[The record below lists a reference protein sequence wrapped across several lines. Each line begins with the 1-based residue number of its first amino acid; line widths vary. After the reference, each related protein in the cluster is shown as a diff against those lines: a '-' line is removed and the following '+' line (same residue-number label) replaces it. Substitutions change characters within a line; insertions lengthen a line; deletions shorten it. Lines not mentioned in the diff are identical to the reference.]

1 MIKALLV
8 VPLLSVSL
16 AHAEVTVSTDKVRI
30 SNDCLR
36 VNSDGISVKTG
47 DCDSRGRGPQ
57 GNRSVHGENNP
68 GRGHDKQNK
77 PGKNK

>member
-1 MIKALLV
+1 MRRTLLILS
-8 VPLLSVSL
+8 LLCISL
-16 AHAEVTVSTDKVRI
+16 AHAEVTVSTDKVKI

-47 DCDSRGRGPQ
+47 DCDSRGKGSQ
-57 GNRSVHGENNP
+57 GNRSVHGDDNP
-68 GRGHDKQNK
+68 GRGHDKQHK